1 MKQIDFGGKWA
12 LVTGAGSGMGRT
24 LALDLAREGANLL
37 LVDINGEVLGKVALE
52 AEALGA
58 ETHTYCADLTSW
70 EEVRRMADSIHA
82 RWGAVD
88 ILANC
93 AGIAHMCHTVDT
105 PVEDWQRLLAVNLW
119 TIIHTVKAFA
129 PEMMRRK
136 SGQIVNISSGQ
147 AFFAVPTWGPYAC
160 TKFAVDG
167 YSEALRYELFWHGV
181 GVTTVFPG
189 VVRTPVLR
197 LDNGRFPGARG
208 HEAPDGNGG
217 EARGAEPSDGK
228 GDKEAEEAGHT
239 GHHVAR
245 LPVQEAA
252 AVAVR
257 GDGPRGSL
265 GSEGRGG
272 HVLLPARQ
280 RMRGPGRA

>member
-37 LVDINGEVLGKVALE
+37 LVDINGEALGKVALE

-189 VVRTPVLR
+189 VVRTPFYDSITGGFLVRVGMKLLMATAAKPEALSRQMVKGIKKRKKLVIPGIMWPVYLFKRLLPWPFEVTGRAVAWALR
-197 LDNGRFPGARG
+197 
-208 HEAPDGNGG
+208 
-217 EARGAEPSDGK
+217 
-228 GDKEAEEAGHT
+228 AEEGMSCC
-239 GHHVAR
+239 
-245 LPVQEAA
+245 PP
-252 AVAVR
+252 
-257 GDGPRGSL
+257 D
-265 GSEGRGG
+265 SE
-272 HVLLPARQ
+272 
-280 RMRGPGRA
+280 